1 MTLNHNGFFL
11 HCIIIKCDFL
21 SRNFAFVTPVQQLDL
36 IVAAQNNAYS
46 SPDTAHHTVY
56 LKIAA
61 GRFFFL
67 LFFNFQDIRVCAALP
82 VLKAASMICIMD
94 GTARKSKL
102 STEKVQHVPFRC
114 IVYT

>member
-61 GRFFFL
+61 GRFFSSS
-67 LFFNFQDIRVCAALP
+67 FFQFSRYQSLCSSSSP
-82 VLKAASMICIMD
+82 KICQYD
-94 GTARKSKL
+94 LYHGWN
-102 STEKVQHVPFRC
+102 STQK
-114 IVYT
+114 

>member
-1 MTLNHNGFFL
+1 MTLNHNGLFL
-11 HCIIIKCDFL
+11 HCIIMKCDFL

-61 GRFFFL
+61 GRFFFFFFFSIFKISEFVQ
-67 LFFNFQDIRVCAALP
+67 LFQ
-82 VLKAASMICIMD
+82 S
-94 GTARKSKL
+94 
-102 STEKVQHVPFRC
+102 
-114 IVYT
+114 

>member
-11 HCIIIKCDFL
+11 HCMIIKCDFL
-21 SRNFAFVTPVQQLDL
+21 SRNFAFITPVQQLDL

-61 GRFFFL
+61 GG
-67 LFFNFQDIRVCAALP
+67 FQFSRYQSLCRLALP

-102 STEKVQHVPFRC
+102 STEKVQCVPRVFPFRC